1 MNVFN
6 SKKIKLEQDTLSILK
21 FLNENLITEVSK
33 KKILIDKVGLTPHNA
48 ELLERVAGPLSVF
61 IANKIIQRGLQYF
74 STKESAIKSVNTNFV
89 GFIRLITGIMD
100 WVRVGL
106 NGNLGDNKDLN
117 FDELVNKSIKWHEE
131 LGVKSG
137 EINYVENNPILI
149 DFRNKDGEGFYWADL
164 KTNTSDEE
172 CKRMGHCGR
181 TGYGNILY
189 SLRET
194 KKIPGGKYTINKS
207 HLTASIGN
215 GTLYQLKGQK
225 NSKPQEKY
233 YPYILPL
240 FDISNDMGEFLIDSF
255 GHEYDS
261 SRDFSFTDL
270 DSETI
275 KKIYEKRPELFEK
288 RKLQKLLQKLNII
301 EKPETQNKIIV
312 KIKPEQLGNVIK
324 GDYVV
329 RTRKYK
335 TPAGNERSE
344 KIYLFETI
352 LSGEHYDLY
361 DNYHYA
367 DWEGAVDYELDE
379 KNKSKIEE
387 YLKQI
392 VKNEIEDYEKV
403 FEDNSLVEL
412 IEDFDKDG
420 EIVNA
425 IKNAINLAESNDY
438 ADYLH
443 DTLRTACEELGR
455 VIKLDDE
462 GLEVEVNIEKILD
475 DLGDDEYEDL
485 MDRCD
490 DDLECV
496 WFEYMDQYG
505 DRPEFDLRDYYPDM
519 DSSTF
524 NSYLEDNLNEI

>member
-1 MNVFN
+1 MNVYKSRKN
-6 SKKIKLEQDTLSILK
+6 KLEEGTLSILK
-21 FLNENLITEVSK
+21 FLNENLITEGSK

-61 IANKIIQRGLQYF
+61 IANKIIQREELNF
-74 STKESAIKSVNTNFV
+74 PTDEDALKSVNTHFI
-89 GFIRLITGIMD
+89 GFIRLVTEIMD

-106 NGNLGDNKDLN
+106 NGNLGDNKGLT
-117 FDELVNKSIKWHEE
+117 FDQLLIKSKKWHEE

-137 EINYVENNPILI
+137 EINYVEENPILI
-149 DFRNKDGEGFYWADL
+149 DFRNKDGEGFYWANL
-164 KTNTSDEE
+164 RTNTSDEE

-240 FDISNDMGEFLIDSF
+240 FDISNDDGEFLIDSF

-270 DSETI
+270 NLETI

-288 RKLQKLLQKLNII
+288 RKLQKLLQRLNII
-301 EKPETQNKIIV
+301 EKPKTESKIIV

-324 GDYVV
+324 GDYVI

-335 TPAGNERSE
+335 TPAGNERKE

-352 LSGEHYDLY
+352 LNGDHYDLY
-361 DNYHYA
+361 DNYHNA
-367 DWEGAVDYELDE
+367 DWEGAVEYDLDD
-379 KNKSKIEE
+379 KNESTIIE
-387 YLKQI
+387 YLKQS
-392 VKNEIEDYEKV
+392 VENEIEDYRKI
-403 FEDNSLVEL
+403 FEDYLLVDLIKEL
-412 IEDFDKDG
+412 DKDG
-420 EIVNA
+420 EIVRA
-425 IKNAINLAESNDY
+425 IKSAINSSESNDY
-438 ADYLH
+438 ADYLY

-455 VIKLDDE
+455 VIKLDHE

-475 DLGDDEYEDL
+475 DLEDDEYEDL

-519 DSSTF
+519 DSSAF